1 MGRKSYNSSE
11 EKFSDII
18 RLLKSLPE
26 EKAPENFEFKL
37 FTRIKNQN
45 FEIKSEG
52 KISSFPVWILAPV
65 TAVVLAA
72 LVFLFVLDVNGGNAR
87 SAVRT
92 EIPKLTKVVSQKAR
106 NSQNSIKAVLVPN
119 PHYRVVV
126 NQNDAIVKE
135 KAPLPIDSRKAMNVD
150 GYLPAL
156 KDLSARNKNLNRLVS
171 QESSVRYFRFDGF
184 IPIEQD
190 LQTLEKLRARMDSL
204 RKLYEMSLRA
214 R

>member
-156 KDLSARNKNLNRLVS
+156 KDLPARNKNLNRLVS
-171 QESSVRYFRFDGF
+171 QETSVRYFRFDGF